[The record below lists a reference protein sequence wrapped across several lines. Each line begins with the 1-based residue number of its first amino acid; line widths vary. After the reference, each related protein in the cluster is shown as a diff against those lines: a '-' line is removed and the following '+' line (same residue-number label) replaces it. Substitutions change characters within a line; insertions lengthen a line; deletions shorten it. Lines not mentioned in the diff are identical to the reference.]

1 MSANVTEAA
10 LPSQAETRDPVA
22 QRIMTVLDACAATKR
37 PLTITQLVDATGLAK
52 TTVHRMCW
60 RLVEL
65 GLLEHAENG
74 FSIGTKLLALANA
87 NPVVTEIRAAAIPY
101 LVELQQVTG
110 ASDLAILTG
119 GKALVVDGLFTK
131 NLGGVPLV
139 GVALPLHSCAVGK
152 AILARLDR
160 PRRDQLLGPESLPAV
175 TSRSIVHPVMIRRHL
190 DRITETGVAV
200 SIEEFQLGMIGVAAA
215 FKVREGT
222 IAAIGCVASSTNR
235 MIMRS
240 TGRVAEAAAQLER
253 LFEQRSAVGPFGLI

>member
-1 MSANVTEAA
+1 MSVNVVEAA
-10 LPSQAETRDPVA
+10 LPSQAEGRDPVA
-22 QRIMTVLDACAATKR
+22 QRIMTVLEACAATKQ

-65 GLLEHAENG
+65 GLLEHTEVG

-119 GKALVVDGLFTK
+119 GKALVVDGLFTRK
-131 NLGGVPLV
+131 LGGVPLV
-139 GVALPLHSCAVGK
+139 GVGLPLHCCAIGK

-160 PRRDQLLGPESLPAV
+160 GQREQLLGPGILPAA
-175 TSRSIVHPVMIRRHL
+175 TPRSIVHPAMIRRHL
-190 DRITETGVAV
+190 DRIAETGIAF
-200 SIEEFQLGMIGVAAA
+200 SNEELQLGMVGVAAA

-222 IAAIGCVASSTNR
+222 IAAIGCVSVSTNR
-235 MIMRS
+235 MIFRS
-240 TGRVAEAAAQLER
+240 AGRVAEAAAQLER
-253 LFEQRSAVGPFGLI
+253 SFEQRSAVGPFG

>member
-1 MSANVTEAA
+1 MSVNVPGAV
-10 LPSQAETRDPVA
+10 LPSQAEGRDPVA
-22 QRIMTVLDACAATKR
+22 QRIMTVLEACAAPKQ

-65 GLLEHAENG
+65 GLLEHAEVG

-87 NPVVTEIRAAAIPY
+87 NPMVTKIRAAAIPY
-101 LVELQQVTG
+101 LVELQKLTG

-139 GVALPLHSCAVGK
+139 GVGLPLHCCAVGK

-160 PRRDQLLGPESLPAV
+160 AQREQLLGPGILPAA

-190 DRITETGVAV
+190 DRVAETGIAI
-200 SIEEFQLGMIGVAAA
+200 SNEELQLGMIGVAAA

-222 IAAIGCVASSTNR
+222 MAAIGCVSASTNR
-235 MIMRS
+235 MIIRS
-240 TGRVAEAAAQLER
+240 ARRVAEAAAQLER
-253 LFEQRSAVGPFGLI
+253 SFEERSAVGSFGLI